1 MTKYLSTTIA
11 SLAVAGLLA
20 GCGGN
25 ADAQDAA
32 DAHDLGDAVT
42 VPFYPYDA
50 VGGEPTG
57 QGTVAVTQVRA
68 GSSDE
73 LVAAGYD
80 LDADQQAATPYYV
93 DVAYENTGDSPIEP
107 RDPSAR
113 DADDNLVTSL
123 TVIDFGG
130 PAFDL
135 CPGIPEKVAPGET
148 AGGCAIFLVPDGVR
162 LEQITYL
169 PDVTEDTVFWRA
181 EA

>member
-1 MTKYLSTTIA
+1 MTTYLTTTIA

-25 ADAQDAA
+25 ADAQDAV
-32 DAHDLGDAVT
+32 DAHDLGDAVA

-57 QGTVAVTQVRA
+57 EGTVAVTQVRT

-73 LVAAGYD
+73 LVAAGFD
-80 LDADQQAATPYYV
+80 LDDDQRAATPYYV
-93 DVAYENTGDSPIEP
+93 DVTYENTGDTPIEP

-113 DADDNLVTSL
+113 DGDDELVTSL

-135 CPGIPEKVAPGET
+135 CPGVPEKVAPGGR
-148 AGGCAIFLVPDGVR
+148 ADGCAIFLVPDGVR
-162 LEQITYL
+162 LERISYL
-169 PDVTEDTVFWRA
+169 PDVTQDTVYWRA